1 MTQPDIRINADAMR
15 RHAQVVDETGAMIDK
30 GAQAGAWVR
39 ASNDAYGLMF
49 GWYAEKLN
57 PVQDDLISAIKE
69 AASAA
74 QTLADLL
81 RATADDMD
89 ITDENAA
96 RRLGGK

>member
-1 MTQPDIRINADAMR
+1 MTQPGIQINSEAMR
-15 RHAQVVDETGAMIDK
+15 RHARVVDETSTMIDA

-49 GWYAEKLN
+49 GWFAARLN
-57 PVQDDLISAIKE
+57 PTQDDLVGGIKE
-69 AASAA
+69 AATAA

-96 RRLGGK
+96 HRLGGK